1 MVEPTVTATTP
12 VEMVPDDPLRKVE
25 IPDHQLTQI
34 PITPRTR
41 NVLIG
46 LGVLLVVVEFL
57 HGPAGATGAT
67 PTIFGLPS
75 YSLPW
80 AERAFLFLF
89 GAIHVLVAAIITVYR
104 RTAV

>member
-1 MVEPTVTATTP
+1 MNDATKFK
-12 VEMVPDDPLRKVE
+12 LAAG
-25 IPDHQLTQI
+25 IAAAS
-34 PITPRTR
+34 
-41 NVLIG
+41 IG